1 MLSSPDL
8 RKYLRRQRLLLSAS
22 NRLHFNTL
30 INQHLITSKLL
41 IRCSSI
47 ASYLATDVE
56 VNLLPFI
63 KTCSIRRIHH
73 LLPVIQKNHSLKFQ
87 RYNWNN
93 QLNPNKYGIFE
104 PTSSKT
110 LQTKFISAIITPL
123 VGFDALGNRLGMG
136 GGYYDRS
143 LTFSINSNCLLRPL
157 IIGAAYQLQ
166 EVKSIPSNDWDVPL
180 DAVVTEKGIIHFSKR
195 AKYLL

>member
-1 MLSSPDL
+1 MLLSSDL
-8 RKYLRRQRLLLSAS
+8 RKHLRKRRLLLSAS
-22 NRLHFNTL
+22 NRLNFNAL

-56 VNLLPFI
+56 VNLLPLI
-63 KTCSIRRIHH
+63 KTCSIRKIHH
-73 LLPVIQKNHSLKFQ
+73 LLPVIRKDHSLTFQ
-87 RYNWNN
+87 RYNWNS
-93 QLNPNKYGIFE
+93 QLTPNKYGIFE
-104 PTSSKT
+104 PTSSDT

-123 VGFDALGNRLGMG
+123 VGFDTLGNRLGMG

-143 LTFSINSNCLLRPL
+143 LAFTKNSHCRLRPL

-166 EVKSIPSNDWDVPL
+166 EADSIPSNHWDVPL